1 VVKLFARR
9 KTMGEVRVKVTLI
22 NAIDEGLARRGQI
35 SAKEIRVYETE
46 ALVDTGSVSPV
57 LPIHVVQQLGL
68 QLVRK
73 TSATLANA
81 SNIIVDITEVVGI
94 DIDGRRT
101 TLEAVVT
108 GDEVLIGQ
116 TVLETVDM
124 FVDCVNQKL
133 IPNPAHPDQP
143 VLKLK

>member
-1 VVKLFARR
+1 
-9 KTMGEVRVKVTLI
+9 MGEVRVKVKLI
-22 NAIDEGLARRGQI
+22 NAGDEYMARRGNI
-35 SAKEIRVYETE
+35 SPKEIRVYETE
-46 ALVDTGSVSPV
+46 AVVDTDSVSPV

-68 QLVRK
+68 ELVRK

-81 SNIIVDITEVVGI
+81 SNIIVDITEPVGI
-94 DIDGRRT
+94 SINGRRT

-124 FVDCVNQKL
+124 FVDCINQKL

>member
-1 VVKLFARR
+1 
-9 KTMGEVRVKVTLI
+9 MGEVRVKVKLI
-22 NAIDEGLARRGQI
+22 NAVDEGMARRGKI
-35 SAKEIRVYETE
+35 SREEVRVYETE
-46 ALVDTGSVSPV
+46 AVVDTGSVSPV
-57 LPIHVVQQLGL
+57 LPVHVVQELGL
-68 QLVRK
+68 ELVRR
-73 TSATLANA
+73 TSATLADA
-81 SNIIVDITEVVGI
+81 SNIIVDISEPVGI
-94 DIDGRRT
+94 SINGRRT

-124 FVDCVNQKL
+124 FVDCVNHKL

>member
-1 VVKLFARR
+1 LEGKF
-9 KTMGEVRVKVTLI
+9 MGEVRVKVKLI
-22 NAIDEGLARRGQI
+22 NAIDEGMARRGKI
-35 SAKEIRVYETE
+35 SPKEIRVYETE
-46 ALVDTGSVSPV
+46 AVVDTGSVSPV
-57 LPIHVVQQLGL
+57 LPIHVVQELGL
-68 QLVRK
+68 ELVRK
-73 TSATLANA
+73 TRATSADA
-81 SNIIVDITEVVGI
+81 SNIIVDISEPVGI
-94 DIDGRRT
+94 SISGRRT
-101 TLEAVVT
+101 TLEAVIT